1 MSSFLMRSI
10 VYGAGF
16 YAGCAAV
23 SAAPLTAPAAYTSAW
38 QTCSAITANEERLA
52 CFDQWAASAV
62 PTATNTSMAAIGT
75 VPAASALTTPTVTA
89 DAAAPAK
96 AAQAHTA
103 SLNLPSNSC
112 YNQAY
117 GSMLRFYE
125 LRRDTDC
132 GTFRLR
138 GYQPQSVSL
147 TQSNHINTQPS
158 TPTQPTPDAEDYQT
172 KEMRLQFSLRTKMA
186 SGLLTPEDS
195 DRLDSLWIA
204 YSQLSFWQVFNGDI
218 SRPFRTTDHQPEIF
232 YIYPTEAK
240 LPFGW
245 RWRYS
250 GIGLIHH
257 SNGQSDP
264 LSRSWNRAYLMAGA
278 ELNDRWQLQ
287 GKVWHRI
294 SERIADDDNPGIQN
308 YWGRGELKLFWMP
321 NQDNIFGVTARGSI
335 GKGYGSGRLEWLRTI
350 GHNSNL
356 RLHVQLFSGYGES
369 LIDYNYKRTSLSVG
383 LSLLDF

>member
-1 MSSFLMRSI
+1 MSSPLMRGI
-10 VYGAGF
+10 VYSASL
-16 YAGCAAV
+16 YAGCAAATAPPLPA
-23 SAAPLTAPAAYTSAW
+23 AAPTPPAW
-38 QTCSAITANEERLA
+38 QACSSITHSSERLA
-52 CFDQWAASAV
+52 CFDHWASAQSQ
-62 PTATNTSMAAIGT
+62 PAA
-75 VPAASALTTPTVTA
+75 VPAASALTTAPLP
-89 DAAAPAK
+89 APAPDATANT
-96 AAQAHTA
+96 AAL
-103 SLNLPSNSC
+103 SLPSNSC
-112 YNQAY
+112 YNQAF

-132 GTFRLR
+132 GTFKLR

-158 TPTQPTPDAEDYQT
+158 TPTQPPTETEDYQS
-172 KEMRLQFSLRTKMA
+172 KELRLQLSLRTKMA

-232 YIYPTEAK
+232 YVYPTEAQ

-250 GIGLIHH
+250 GLGFIHH

-264 LSRSWNRAYLMAGA
+264 LSRSWNRAYVMAGA

-287 GKVWHRI
+287 AKMWHRI
-294 SERIADDDNPGIQN
+294 SERIENDDNPGIQN
-308 YWGRGELKLFWMP
+308 YWGRGELKLYWMAD
-321 NQDNIFGVTARGSI
+321 QKNIFGVTARGSV
-335 GKGYGSGRLEWLRTI
+335 GQGYGSGRLEWLHAL
-350 GHNSNL
+350 GDNSNL